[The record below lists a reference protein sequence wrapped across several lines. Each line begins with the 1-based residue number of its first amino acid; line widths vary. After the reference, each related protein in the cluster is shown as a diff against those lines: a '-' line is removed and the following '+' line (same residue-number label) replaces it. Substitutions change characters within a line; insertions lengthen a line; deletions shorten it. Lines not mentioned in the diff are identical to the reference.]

1 MSLSAQLKLTRQK
14 VLLTQEDFATKV
26 HVSVATINRWEKGHS
41 RPNITAMK
49 NIKAFCDENKLPFD
63 EIEKE
68 WLSYSSED

>member
-14 VLLTQEDFATKV
+14 VFLTQEDFATKV

-68 WLSYSSED
+68 WLSYSSEE